1 MKLKAFFE
9 KPSKAPSPR
18 PSLGELFKDK
28 RFIVYV
34 VLLAAAGVCMLSWVF
49 AGNFF
54 HYQPLWLELICCA
67 ATILFAVC
75 AWYFLGFIRIR
86 SIRRRV
92 RIGLVVFMGF
102 MLFGMGM
109 HLYFSH
115 LRFLF

>member
-34 VLLAAAGVCMLSWVF
+34 VLFAVAAVCMLSWVS

-54 HYQPLWLELICCA
+54 HYQLLWLELISCA

-92 RIGLVVFMGF
+92 RIGLVVFMGV
-102 MLFGMGM
+102 MLFSMGM
-109 HLYFSH
+109 RLYFSY